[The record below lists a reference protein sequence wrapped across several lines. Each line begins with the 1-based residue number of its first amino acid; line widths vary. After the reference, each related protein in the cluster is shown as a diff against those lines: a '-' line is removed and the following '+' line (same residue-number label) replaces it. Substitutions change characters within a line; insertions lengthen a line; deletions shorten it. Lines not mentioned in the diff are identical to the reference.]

1 MNKMPSTASM
11 NDHEVS
17 ILEMHHDGM
26 DAQSIAD
33 ELLLPVATVK
43 EVIKAWENG
52 EYKTR

>member
-1 MNKMPSTASM
+1 MNNT
-11 NDHEVS
+11 DIQ

-33 ELLLPVATVK
+33 ELILPIATVK
-43 EVIKAWENG
+43 EVIKAFKND

>member
-1 MNKMPSTASM
+1 M
-11 NDHEVS
+11 NDTDIQ

-33 ELLLPVATVK
+33 KLRLSVATVK
-43 EVIKAWENG
+43 EVIKAFKNG